1 MSSIKK
7 KKSRRQVRRDEVP
20 PLEDEP
26 KYNHKIS
33 IGDNDPRLTKTT
45 RELILE
51 SLQVWDGKDTEK
63 SNKKYAQTYSGLV
76 SSIDGFPNKRRCLLY
91 MDELEKGGFLISEF
105 PVLVKYKK
113 GNVATVR
120 MFTRIK

>member
-1 MSSIKK
+1 MRKAKK
-7 KKSRRQVRRDEVP
+7 FKI
-20 PLEDEP
+20 
-26 KYNHKIS
+26 IS
-33 IGDNDPRLTKTT
+33 IGDNEPRLTPTT
-45 RELILE
+45 RELIRD

-76 SSIDGFPNKRRCLLY
+76 SSTDGFPNKRRCLLY
-91 MDELEKGGFLISEF
+91 LSEMEEDGFFISKF
-105 PVLVKYKK
+105 PTLVKFKE

>member
-1 MSSIKK
+1 MKK
-7 KKSRRQVRRDEVP
+7 HKQVRP
-20 PLEDEP
+20 N
-26 KYNHKIS
+26 KHYIS
-33 IGDNDPRLTKTT
+33 IGDNEPKLTKTT

>member
-1 MSSIKK
+1 MKK
-7 KKSRRQVRRDEVP
+7 KYYISLGDS
-20 PLEDEP
+20 EP
-26 KYNHKIS
+26 K
-33 IGDNDPRLTKTT
+33 LTPTT
-45 RELILE
+45 RDLIRD
-51 SLQVWDGKDTEK
+51 SLQVWDGKKKK
-63 SNKKYAQTYSGLV
+63 SNLKYAQTYSGLV
-76 SSIDGFPNKRRCLLY
+76 SSIDGFPNQRRCLLY

>member
-1 MSSIKK
+1 M
-7 KKSRRQVRRDEVP
+7 KSKYCISLGDN
-20 PLEDEP
+20 EP
-26 KYNHKIS
+26 K
-33 IGDNDPRLTKTT
+33 LTPTT
-45 RELILE
+45 RDLIRN
-51 SLQVWDGKDTEK
+51 SLQVWDGK
-63 SNKKYAQTYSGLV
+63 KKKTNLDYARTYSGLI
-76 SSIDGFPNKRRCLLY
+76 SSVKGFPNKRRCLLY